1 MSNLEKIIYII
12 AGPNGAG
19 KTTFANS
26 FIPSTQ
32 NLNQFI
38 NADLIAYGLSPF
50 APEREAVQAG
60 KIMLRQI
67 DKLVAK
73 GENFCIETTL
83 SGKGYAQK
91 IPKWQMAGYTIC
103 LIFLTLPDAE
113 TAIARVAKRVEQ
125 GGHNIPEVLYDVV
138 FLRENNFLKYCI
150 NRSLNTGFY
159 LITVLQ
165 KQYSLREVENMK
177 IQISQSDELLDKI
190 KIALDKARM
199 QAREIA
205 TSKGTSLVV
214 SSVKKSNLNQMSRI
228 K

>member
-125 GGHNIPEVLYDVV
+125 GGHNIPEDIIRRRFFKGKQLFEILYKPLVEYW
-138 FLRENNFLKYCI
+138 FLFDNSASETILLERGGKYENTNFTI
-150 NRSLNTGFY
+150 
-159 LITVLQ
+159 
-165 KQYSLREVENMK
+165 
-177 IQISQSDELLDKI
+177 
-190 KIALDKARM
+190 
-199 QAREIA
+199 
-205 TSKGTSLVV
+205 
-214 SSVKKSNLNQMSRI
+214 
-228 K
+228 